1 MKLLAVGTVAFD
13 CVETPFGKRDDI
25 LGGSVSYLGTSASY
39 FGDVQMVS
47 VIGEDFPEETLKT
60 FESRGID
67 IEGVRR
73 LPGGKTF
80 RWRGHYMDDINEAK
94 TLETQLN
101 VLEAF
106 DTTLPPHYRE
116 TKNIVLGNIAPNLQ
130 TEVLDQILDPQLVAA
145 DTMNFWIDGARD
157 DLEKVIKRVD
167 ILSINDGEA
176 KMLSGKKNLVD
187 AATEI
192 RKMGPDMLVIKRGEH
207 GALAFYKDEMF
218 SAPAY
223 PLKEV
228 VDPTGAGDSFAGG
241 LMGYLT
247 RVGKVDAQTFRQAV
261 LMGSVMAS
269 YNVQDF
275 SLGQLAALSP
285 SLIRDRIREFHRLIH
300 VNVDGIDVDF

>member
-39 FGDVQMVS
+39 FTDVQMVS
-47 VIGEDFPEETLKT
+47 VIGEDFPEEILKT
-60 FESRGID
+60 FQGRGID
-67 IEGVRR
+67 IEGVKR
-73 LPGGKTF
+73 LPGKHFG
-80 RWRGHYMDDINEAK
+80 WRGHYMDDINEAK

-106 DTTLPPHYRE
+106 DTALPAHFRE
-116 TKNIVLGNIAPNLQ
+116 SKNIVLGNIAPHLQ
-130 TEVLDQILDPQLVAA
+130 TEVLDQVIDPQLVAA

-176 KMLSGKKNLVD
+176 KMLSGKNNLVD
-187 AATEI
+187 AAEI
-192 RKMGPDMLVIKRGEH
+192 RAMGLDMLVIKRGEH
-207 GALAFYKDEMF
+207 GALAFFNDEMF
-218 SAPAY
+218 SVPAY

-247 RVGKVDAQTFRQAV
+247 RHGKLDAQSFRQAI

-275 SLGQLAALSP
+275 SLGRLAELSP
-285 SLIRDRIREFHRLIH
+285 SLIRERIRDFNRLIH
-300 VNVDGIDVDF
+300 VNIDGIDVDF

>member
-39 FGDVQMVS
+39 FTDVQMVS
-47 VIGEDFPEETLKT
+47 VIGEDFPEEILKT
-60 FESRGID
+60 FQGRGID
-67 IEGVRR
+67 IEGVKR
-73 LPGGKTF
+73 LPGKTF

-106 DTTLPPHYRE
+106 DTALPAHFRE
-116 TKNIVLGNIAPNLQ
+116 SKNIVLGNIAPHLQ
-130 TEVLDQILDPQLVAA
+130 TEVLDQVIDPQLVAA

-176 KMLSGKKNLVD
+176 KLLSGKNNLVD
-187 AATEI
+187 AAAEI
-192 RKMGPDMLVIKRGEH
+192 RAMGPDMLVIKRGEH
-207 GALAFYKDEMF
+207 GALAFFNDEMF
-218 SAPAY
+218 SVPAY

-247 RVGKVDAQTFRQAV
+247 RHGKLDAQSFRQAI

-275 SLGQLAALSP
+275 SLGRLAELSP
-285 SLIRDRIREFHRLIH
+285 SLIRERIRDFNRLIH
-300 VNVDGIDVDF
+300 VNIDGIDVDF